1 MNKIFVYFA
10 FFFVFIGW
18 HYYKVSQV
26 EKNTACEIIDA
37 LRGLERQT
45 EPDVKDENTGIMYY
59 SPIKYA
65 KRTTVMDC
73 ENLIYEK
80 YRLWE

>member
-1 MNKIFVYFA
+1 MNKILVYFVC
-10 FFFVFIGW
+10 FFCFIGW
-18 HYYKVSQV
+18 HYYKIAKIQ
-26 EKNTACEIIDA
+26 KRTACEILDFLHNYEKEI
-37 LRGLERQT
+37 
-45 EPDVKDENTGIMYY
+45 EPDTTDENTGIMYY

-65 KRTTVMDC
+65 KRTTIMDC

>member
-1 MNKIFVYFA
+1 MNKILIYFVA
-10 FFFVFIGW
+10 FFCFIGW
-18 HYYKVSQV
+18 HYYKISQIQ
-26 EKNTACEIIDA
+26 KKTACEIIDI
-37 LRGLERQT
+37 LYGFEKEN
-45 EPDVKDENTGIMYY
+45 EPDTIDENTGIMYY

-73 ENLIYEK
+73 EQLIYEK